1 VKEPNVGTT
10 NDAEQQRF
18 TAALDA
24 LVEQIREDRAI
35 LAAILCGS
43 LSHDMVWA
51 KSDIDLVLIT
61 IDDRKVESDSL
72 SLYADGVNV
81 HAMLLPRG
89 EFRQAVEGS
98 IRNSFM
104 HSFLA
109 KGRLLY
115 THDVTISAMFE
126 SLKEM
131 GERDRGIALF
141 RAATNVLPPLYKAHK
156 FMRTRGDLNYTT
168 LWILHTASSLATI
181 EVIGAGLL
189 ADREVIPQAIKL
201 NPTLFTTVYVDLLN
215 EKKTEERVQF
225 ALDTIDRYLAK
236 RARALFAPLLE
247 HLREIGEA
255 RSCTELE
262 SYFKKTYD
270 VGHVTTACE
279 YLSDQGIIGKASI
292 AARLTKRSHV
302 DVQELAF
309 FALD

>member
-1 VKEPNVGTT
+1 MKEPNVGTT

-43 LSHDMVWA
+43 LSHDLVWA

-61 IDDRKVESDSL
+61 IDDRKVESDSF

-89 EFRQAVEGS
+89 EFRQAVEGA

-115 THDVTISAMFE
+115 THDETISAMFE

-168 LWILHTASSLATI
+168 LWILHAASALATI
-181 EVIGAGLL
+181 EVITAGLL

-247 HLREIGEA
+247 YLGEIGEA

>member
-115 THDVTISAMFE
+115 THDETISAMFE

-201 NPTLFTTVYVDLLN
+201 NPTLFTTVYVGLLN